1 MSLIISELFR
11 QTGLDKETSQE
22 VALNFKHKLFKK
34 GELFVKEGVVSQ
46 HMAYINVGIMQY
58 FFNMDGEEK
67 TSYVSGD
74 KTFVASLF
82 SFLRGV
88 PSKENIRAITDAEC
102 YLIHKSDLD
111 RLKMTNPKF
120 QAFYVGLVEQLILC
134 IDESRYKLMMLS
146 AEQRYLAMMKDEPQ
160 LLQQIPLQYLA
171 SVLGVTPRHLSR
183 IRAEIR

>member
-1 MSLIISELFR
+1 MSEVISELL
-11 QTGLDKETSQE
+11 QQVGLAKETSQE
-22 VALNFKHKLFKK
+22 VALHFQPRLFKK

-46 HMAYINVGIMQY
+46 HMAYIHVGLMQY
-58 FFNMDGEEK
+58 FFNLDGEEK
-67 TSYVSGD
+67 TSYVTGD
-74 KTFVASLF
+74 KTFAASLN
-82 SFLRGV
+82 SFLKGV
-88 PSKENIRAITDAEC
+88 PAKENVRAITDVEA

-111 RLKMTNPKF
+111 TLKITNSGF
-120 QAFYVGLVEQLILC
+120 QNFYVAMVEQLILC
-134 IDESRYKLMMLS
+134 IDESRYKLMMLT